1 MWIPLQTLRRYN
13 GFVFELRKKICRLD
27 GVLVQKMYRKTT
39 MDTALELELEEDIA
53 FLKSLRDVSD
63 YELERGKPMPNEVHS
78 FAQLNLSA
86 ALKLHY
92 QKQFKI
98 FPELTIEVGNTTAT
112 PDIAIYPYFEL
123 DWTKRVPAAKAE
135 PPLVAIE
142 IISPS
147 QTLVEMLDKAEMY
160 FAHGV
165 KSCWI
170 VQPELQIISVFHP
183 GEKPQTFTA
192 GMVEDSA
199 VGIQIPIEEV
209 FE

>member
-1 MWIPLQTLRRYN
+1 
-13 GFVFELRKKICRLD
+13 
-27 GVLVQKMYRKTT
+27 
-39 MDTALELELEEDIA
+39 MDTALELELEQDLA
-53 FLKSLRDVSD
+53 FMKTLRDVSD
-63 YELERGKPMPNEVHS
+63 YELERGKPMPNAIHS
-78 FAQLNLSA
+78 FAQSNLIV
-86 ALKLHY
+86 ALKSRY
-92 QKQFKI
+92 KKQYKI
-98 FPELTIEVGNTTAT
+98 FSELTIEVGEKTAT

-147 QTLVEMLDKAEMY
+147 QTLVEMLDKADMY

-165 KSCWI
+165 KSRWI
-170 VQPELQIISVFHP
+170 AQPELQTISVLHP
-183 GEKPQTFTA
+183 GEKPRTFDS
-192 GMVEDSA
+192 GMVEDML